1 MAVTSIYAKNDFYL
15 EADSFDDN
23 GAGIW
28 FGGYSQQPV
37 YYASAGQQIGAMY
50 TFSFRDGDTGVLT
63 TLGCQ
68 YFAEFDL
75 TGITG
80 TVTSARFRVAT
91 NQGTPS
97 YKLISNTTMS
107 GWSSWKTPSQIA
119 SATVYA
125 TPTSVPYNTGTYYNA
140 TSAFTSA
147 LQSKLGTSI
156 SVCGVGLM
164 WFNATY
170 TEDGTIPTLYSS
182 TGASNVRLLL
192 EITTSDG
199 SPTTSGIGWGFIV

>member
-1 MAVTSIYAKNDFYL
+1 MAVTSIYSKNNDFYL
-15 EADSFDDN
+15 EADSFDDG

-37 YYASAGQQIGAMY
+37 FYASAGQTIGSMF
-50 TFSFRDGDTGVLT
+50 TFSSRDFDTGVVT
-63 TLGCQ
+63 YVGCQ

-91 NQGTPS
+91 NQATPS
-97 YKLISNTTMS
+97 YKFISNTTMS
-107 GWSSWKTPSQIA
+107 GWSSWLTPPQIA

-140 TSAFTSA
+140 TPAFTSA

-156 SVCGVGLM
+156 SVCGVGLV

-170 TEDGTIPTLYSS
+170 TESGIPTLYTSA
-182 TGASNVRLLL
+182 GPSNVRLLL

-199 SPTTSGIGWGFIV
+199 PLTTSGIGWGFIV